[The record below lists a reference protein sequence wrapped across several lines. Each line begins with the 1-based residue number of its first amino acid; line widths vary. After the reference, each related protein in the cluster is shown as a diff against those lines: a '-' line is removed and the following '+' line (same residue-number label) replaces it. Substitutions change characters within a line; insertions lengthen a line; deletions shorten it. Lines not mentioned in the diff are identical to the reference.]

1 MAVLRGLAREKKIGH
16 TGTLDPMATG
26 VLPVLLGRAAKALNF
41 LPDTDKE
48 YTAAF
53 RLGERR
59 DTGDI
64 TGQVV
69 EESPAPVL
77 PGGPGGRF
85 ARLPGGDFAGAAH
98 VLRGVRGGQAP
109 CTSWPAKAWR
119 WSGRPGR

>member
-1 MAVLRGLAREKKIGH
+1 MNGILILDKPQGFTSFDAVAVLRGLAREKKIGH

-59 DTGDI
+59 DTGI
-64 TGQVV
+64 FAGR
-69 EESPAPVL
+69 SC
-77 PGGPGGRF
+77 GGPGGPVRGADPPQF
-85 ARLPGGDFAGAAH
+85 RRGPAADPGLLPGPPDH
-98 VLRGVRGGQAP
+98 
-109 CTSWPAKAWR
+109 
-119 WSGRPGR
+119 